1 MSFTSGVSLCLLALS
16 PNFINPALA
25 QSQPASSVLVTQH
38 SADETAL
45 RALAE
50 AYFHAWAAKDLD
62 GFLRLWSEKS
72 AELEARRKGAQ
83 ELFAGAEKIELR
95 NLTIRAVKVEGA
107 NARVRVE
114 TDARVTEATTGK
126 EKAGYGKTLRTL
138 ECVKEAGHWKVRG
151 EASTYDEIGAALA
164 AARSDQERAA
174 LLAEEKE
181 FATAELAR
189 ALINQGNRF
198 YSQGE
203 HTQAMAIL
211 RLAQSVAEKI
221 GARAEIAL
229 ATHNLGNVHMSQGD
243 YAQALER
250 YRQAMAM
257 YESLDDKAG
266 IASMLNNIGNVHR
279 LQDDYPQ
286 ALDYFQK
293 SLAIGEALGNQAG
306 VATALN
312 NIGVVHDSQ
321 GDCAPALEY
330 LQRSV
335 LMSESL

>member
-1 MSFTSGVSLCLLALS
+1 
-16 PNFINPALA
+16 
-25 QSQPASSVLVTQH
+25 VTQH

-45 RALAE
+45 CALAE
-50 AYFHAWAAKDLD
+50 AFFHAWAAKDLD

-72 AELEARRKGAQ
+72 TELEARRKSAE
-83 ELFAGAEKIELR
+83 ELFAGSEKIELR
-95 NLTIRAVKVEGA
+95 NLTIRAVKVAGD

-114 TDARVTEATTGK
+114 TDARVTEAGTGK

-164 AARSDQERAA
+164 AAKSDQELAA

-189 ALINQGNRF
+189 ALINQGARL

-203 HTQAMAIL
+203 HTRAMAIF

-221 GARAEIAL
+221 GARAEIAR
-229 ATHNLGNVHMSQGD
+229 ATQSIGNVHMSQGD

-250 YRQAMAM
+250 YRQGLAI
-257 YESLDDKAG
+257 YEALGDKAG
-266 IASMLNNIGNVHR
+266 IAGVLNNFGRVHAS
-279 LQDDYPQ
+279 QGDYPQ

-293 SLAIGEALGNQAG
+293 SLAIQEALGNQAG

-312 NIGVVHDSQ
+312 GIGIVHDSQ
-321 GDCAPALEY
+321 ATMRRRWSIIRGA
-330 LQRSV
+330 
-335 LMSESL
+335 

>member
-38 SADETAL
+38 SADEIAL

-72 AELEARRKGAQ
+72 AELEARRKGAR
-83 ELFAGAEKIELR
+83 ELFAGSEKIELR
-95 NLTIRAVKVEGA
+95 DLTIRAVKVEGD

-114 TDARVTEATTGK
+114 TDARVTEAGTGK

-138 ECVKEAGHWKVRG
+138 ECVKEAGRWKVRG

-203 HTQAMAIL
+203 HTQAMAFL

-221 GARAEIAL
+221 GARAEIAR
-229 ATHNLGNVHMSQGD
+229 ATHNIGNVHMSQGD

-250 YRQAMAM
+250 YRQGMAM

-279 LQDDYPQ
+279 LQSDYTQ

-312 NIGVVHDSQ
+312 NIGIVHGSQ
-321 GDCAPALEY
+321 
-330 LQRSV
+330 
-335 LMSESL
+335 

>member
-1 MSFTSGVSLCLLALS
+1 MSFTLGVSLCLLTLS
-16 PNFINPALA
+16 LNFINPALA
-25 QSQPASSVLVTQH
+25 QPQSAPSALVTRD

-62 GFLRLWSEKS
+62 GFLSLWSDKS
-72 AELEARRKGAQ
+72 TELEARRKGAQ
-83 ELFAGAEKIELR
+83 ELFAGSEKIELR
-95 NLTIRAVKVEGA
+95 NLTIRAVKVEGD

-114 TDARVTEATTGK
+114 TDTRVTEAGTGK

-138 ECVKEAGHWKVRG
+138 ECVEEEGHWKVRG

-164 AARSDQERAA
+164 AAKSDQERAA

-189 ALINQGNRF
+189 ALINQGNRL

-211 RLAQSVAEKI
+211 RLAQNVAEKT
-221 GARAEIAL
+221 GARTEIAR
-229 ATHNLGNVHMSQGD
+229 ATQSIGNVHMSQGD
-243 YAQALER
+243 YTQALER

-257 YESLDDKAG
+257 YEALDDKAG
-266 IASMLNNIGNVHR
+266 IAGVLNNFGQVHG
-279 LQDDYPQ
+279 LQGDYPQ
-286 ALDYFQK
+286 ALDYFKK
-293 SLAIGEALGNQAG
+293 SLAIQEALGN
-306 VATALN
+306 
-312 NIGVVHDSQ
+312 
-321 GDCAPALEY
+321 
-330 LQRSV
+330 
-335 LMSESL
+335 

>member
-1 MSFTSGVSLCLLALS
+1 MSSALRVSLCLLAMSL
-16 PNFINPALA
+16 NFINSALA
-25 QSQPASSVLVTQH
+25 QPQSASSALAPQH
-38 SADETAL
+38 SSDETAL

-50 AYFHAWAAKDLD
+50 AFFHAWAAKDLD
-62 GFLRLWSEKS
+62 GFLRLWSDKS
-72 AELEARRKGAQ
+72 TELEARRKDSQ
-83 ELFAGAEKIELR
+83 ELFAGSEKIELR
-95 NLTIRAVKVEGA
+95 NLTIRVVKLEGA

-114 TDARVTEATTGK
+114 TDARVTEARTGK

-164 AARSDQERAA
+164 AAKSDQERAA

-189 ALINQGNRF
+189 ALINQGNRL

-203 HTQAMAIL
+203 YTQAMASL

-221 GARAEIAL
+221 GARTEIAR

-250 YRQAMAM
+250 YRQGMAM
-257 YESLDDKAG
+257 YEATIRKRSITSRKAWRYEKPSV
-266 IASMLNNIGNVHR
+266 IKPAS
-279 LQDDYPQ
+279 P
-286 ALDYFQK
+286 
-293 SLAIGEALGNQAG
+293 
-306 VATALN
+306 
-312 NIGVVHDSQ
+312 
-321 GDCAPALEY
+321 P
-330 LQRSV
+330 RSTT
-335 LMSESL
+335 